1 MSDLFL
7 GLVNDRAL
15 LVVFVR
21 LALKCM
27 AGHVAAVPPR
37 SPKGPEPQCEKV
49 NNGEIGMF
57 RKLRCRLEALEG

>member
-27 AGHVAAVPPR
+27 AGRVAAVRPPAR
-37 SPKGPEPQCEKV
+37 VHDKGGGCHVAP
-49 NNGEIGMF
+49 IAH
-57 RKLRCRLEALEG
+57 EAT